1 MTMTKEDLGNGFS
14 LVYQTGA
21 GGHRAVVKQA
31 DGTIVA
37 RGPVVSEKEIG
48 RSKFMAVSEW
58 MATHMPE
65 PQEPEYDGDPDD
77 FDPIAHG
84 EEDDEEDDLDDD
96 DDEELL

>member
-1 MTMTKEDLGNGFS
+1 MMTKEDLGNGFS

-37 RGPVVSEKEIG
+37 RGPVVTDKEIG

-58 MATHMPE
+58 MNTYLPTPQPE
-65 PQEPEYDGDPDD
+65 PED
-77 FDPIAHG
+77 F
-84 EEDDEEDDLDDD
+84 DLDDSD
-96 DDEELL
+96 EEEAEKEEEEENDTDGDDEELL